1 MQTYLITGA
10 NRGIGL
16 ELTRQALALGHRVI
30 ATCRDPSSA
39 DALTALEGLLDVH
52 ALDVT
57 DEAAT
62 QALATDLDGLKLDVL
77 INNAGLMARRQSIDD
92 MDYEAWMASFAI
104 NAIAPWRMSVAFA
117 VHLDASAQP
126 RVVTLT
132 SQMGSLERADS
143 DRVAYRSSKAAANM
157 AMRTLAFEWLTR
169 GITVCALH
177 PGWVRTDMGGDN
189 ADLDST
195 ESAVGLLQVVDALTL
210 EDTGRFLDYEGNDLP
225 W

>member
-16 ELTRQALALGHRVI
+16 ELTRQALALEHRVI

-39 DALTALEGLLDVH
+39 DELSALEGTLDVH

-57 DEAAT
+57 DEVAT
-62 QALATDLDGLKLDVL
+62 HSLASKLDGLVLDVL
-77 INNAGLMARRQSIDD
+77 INNAGLMARRQAIDD
-92 MDYEAWMASFAI
+92 MDYEEWMASFAI
-104 NAIAPWRMSVAFA
+104 NTIAPWRMSVAFA
-117 VHLDASAQP
+117 HHLDGSSQP

-132 SQMGSLERADS
+132 SQMGSLERAGS

-157 AMRTLAFEWLTR
+157 AMRTLALEWRTR
-169 GITVCALH
+169 GITVCILH
-177 PGWVRTDMGGDN
+177 PGWVRTDMGGSN
-189 ADLDST
+189 AALGST
-195 ESAVGLLQVVDALTL
+195 ESAAGLLQVVGELTMA
-210 EDTGRFLDYEGNDLP
+210 DTGRFLDYEGNDLP